1 MPRLI
6 QAQRPFASLASFL
19 GSFFSSGERVLF
31 SILVLVYVLPVWAF
45 RYFPTTDGPAHLY
58 NAWL

>member
-1 MPRLI
+1 MPRLV

-31 SILVLVYVLPVWAF
+31 SILVLVHVLPV
-45 RYFPTTDGPAHLY
+45 
-58 NAWL
+58 